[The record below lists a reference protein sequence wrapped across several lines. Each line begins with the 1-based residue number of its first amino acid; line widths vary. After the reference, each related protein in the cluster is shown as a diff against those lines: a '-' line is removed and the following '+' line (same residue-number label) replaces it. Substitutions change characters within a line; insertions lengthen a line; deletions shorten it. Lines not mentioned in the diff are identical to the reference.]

1 MNGLTVFFSQCGSC
15 TLALFFSQTT
25 AITSASHL
33 VGQIEL
39 QVRDRVDYYMPLLA
53 FLETRV
59 PPLDFPPH
67 FKEAIA
73 WADIVPIG
81 FIIAFD

>member
-1 MNGLTVFFSQCGSC
+1 
-15 TLALFFSQTT
+15 
-25 AITSASHL
+25 
-33 VGQIEL
+33 
-39 QVRDRVDYYMPLLA
+39 MPLLA